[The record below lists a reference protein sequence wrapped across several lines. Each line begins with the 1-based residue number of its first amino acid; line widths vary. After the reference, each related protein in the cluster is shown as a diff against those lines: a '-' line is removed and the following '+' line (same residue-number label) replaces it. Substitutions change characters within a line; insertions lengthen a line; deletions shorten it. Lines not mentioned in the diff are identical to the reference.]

1 MTTIPY
7 SPISTTT
14 AIAAAMTS
22 NSGSSTHNQPN
33 GVAIG
38 VGVGIGIGGLVTIV
52 LAIVVF
58 LKRRRSKKPASR
70 LRISS
75 PMELELEHGGTHEI
89 TAELETSRDDEKRA
103 YIPSAPLEMEH
114 VPIYEMEAL
123 PGEPGRVKQD
133 EHRYPR
139 RFSWEEELH

>member
-14 AIAAAMTS
+14 ATAAAMTS
-22 NSGSSTHNQPN
+22 NSRSATHSRPN

-38 VGVGIGIGGLVTIV
+38 VGVGIGIGGLATI
-52 LAIVVF
+52 LLTIAVF
-58 LKRRRSKKPASR
+58 LKRRRYKKPASR

-75 PMELELEHGGTHEI
+75 PMELEHGGIHEI
-89 TAELETSRDDEKRA
+89 TAELETSRDEKRA
-103 YIPSAPLEMEH
+103 HIPSTPLEMEH

-123 PGEPGRVKQD
+123 PDEPGRVKLD
-133 EHRYPR
+133 EHRYPK

>member
-7 SPISTTT
+7 SPVSTTT
-14 AIAAAMTS
+14 SIAAAMTS

-58 LKRRRSKKPASR
+58 LKRRRSKKPVSR

-75 PMELELEHGGTHEI
+75 PIELEHEGIHEI
-89 TAELETSRDDEKRA
+89 SAELETSRDDEKRA
-103 YIPSAPLEMEH
+103 HIPSTPLEMEH

-123 PGEPGRVKQD
+123 PDEPSRVKQD
-133 EHRYPR
+133 EHHYPR

>member
-14 AIAAAMTS
+14 AIAAATTS
-22 NSGSSTHNQPN
+22 NPGSSTYNQPN

-38 VGVGIGIGGLVTIV
+38 VGVGVGIGGLVTIV
-52 LAIVVF
+52 LAIVIF

-75 PMELELEHGGTHEI
+75 PMELEQGGTHEI
-89 TAELETSRDDEKRA
+89 TAELETSRDGEKRA
-103 YIPSAPLEMEH
+103 YIPSTPLEMEH
-114 VPIYEMEAL
+114 VPIYELGAL
-123 PGEPGRVKQD
+123 PDEPGRMKQD